1 MITPGSDPA
10 EAFRRIR
17 DVVAETKPE
26 VLVAQIKRYRPG
38 FPEPAATADPVISL
52 QALKAELVGILTAEN
67 LGDVD
72 AYGDT
77 ASRFDLKAG
86 PLTGV
91 RIGAL
96 GRVTA
101 ISASELSRT
110 TADD

>member
-10 EAFRRIR
+10 EAFRKIR
-17 DVVAETKPE
+17 DVMAEQNSG
-26 VLVAQIKRYRPG
+26 VLVAQIKRYKPDYNSVG
-38 FPEPAATADPVISL
+38 VVL
-52 QALKAELVGILTAEN
+52 AELKTELVRILTAEN
-67 LGDVD
+67 LGDVN